1 MCFLIYVFAIKWAW
15 KAPICFS
22 VIEFIAMFL
31 QVPCIIALL
40 FCDSFVRFT
49 ASRLLPLANAN
60 LFGGDGFSR
69 IRGNGWWR
77 PASAGKN
84 AVSVRGTISGP
95 PVNRSEARPG
105 PVSHAPRQGRPGLS
119 LQPDGVL
126 VDSEALGAYCETVKG
141 IRSKKLPLTAAPS
154 ALRLPLSRP
163 P

>member
-1 MCFLIYVFAIKWAW
+1 MCFLIYAFAIKWAW

-69 IRGNGWWR
+69 IRGNGGGR

-105 PVSHAPRQGRPGLS
+105 LVSHAARQGPSPLEPTIRTGYWLILRHSP
-119 LQPDGVL
+119 PVL
-126 VDSEALGAYCETVKG
+126 RQWSASKV
-141 IRSKKLPLTAAPS
+141 RS
-154 ALRLPLSRP
+154 SR
-163 P
+163 